1 MEKILLHLL
10 PAAFYLALSWS
21 CRPQAT
27 TSRNARGQNVFFI
40 LALGAH
46 ALTLGET
53 LFANGS
59 VLLGFASSLS
69 LTLWLAMLIY
79 GLESL
84 LTPIQP
90 MLRLAAPVAAIA
102 ASLPLVLGGHPQS
115 MAFHSWAHK
124 AHIVVAMLAYS
135 LYTLAVFH
143 ALLLTTTERRL
154 HGGSMTTTGNTTL
167 PLLTQERLLFRMT
180 TTAFVFLTLTML
192 SGALFSEQIFG
203 KPFALNHKTVFGLAA
218 WLLFAILLLGRHLRG
233 WRGKTATRWILAG
246 FTFLMLAYT
255 GSRFVLEILLGRSQ

>member
-21 CRPQAT
+21 CRPRA
-27 TSRNARGQNVFFI
+27 TSRPSPRLQAVFF
-40 LALGAH
+40 LAALGTH

-69 LTLWLAMLIY
+69 LMLWLAMLIY

-84 LTPIQP
+84 LTPVQP
-90 MLRLAAPVAAIA
+90 LLRLAAPIAATAAI
-102 ASLPLVLGGHPQS
+102 LPLLLGGHPQS
-115 MAFHSWAHK
+115 MIFHSWAHK
-124 AHIVVAMLAYS
+124 AHVVVAMLSYS

-143 ALLLTTTERRL
+143 ALLLATTERRL
-154 HGGSMTTTGNTTL
+154 HHASLAGPDNTGL

-180 TTAFVFLTLTML
+180 TAAFVFLTLTML

-203 KPFALNHKTVFGLAA
+203 KPFALSHKTVFGLAA
-218 WLLFAILLLGRHLRG
+218 WLLFAILLLGRSLRG
-233 WRGKTATRWILAG
+233 WRGKIATRWILAG
-246 FTFLMLAYT
+246 FTSLVLAYT